1 MANCCPHVTKAT
13 GLIEDDEWNRI
24 VTNPAVC
31 RICQEQG
38 NNFWLCLY
46 PGCHFIGCSDADG
59 GQDHSTQHF
68 NDHPTH
74 CIQVNLST
82 CRAWCYICNKE
93 TTTPFLIRLRNKVK
107 NNSPNSNNKTSS
119 RMENEEYVAK
129 ASDPVESNPFNDHQQ
144 HREDSAIVGLT
155 GLANLG
161 NTCYMNSALQCLS
174 NVPALTEFFLSCST
188 LVTKADQFN
197 GVQRDKP
204 SLSQAYFGLLN
215 ELWSSRRVQHS
226 YVPPTKL
233 LYAFKSAH
241 PMFRGYHQQDSQEF
255 LRCFMDQLHEEL
267 MEPLNELECHNEDDD
282 DGDDHNANGVQE
294 VEIDQ
299 NLGSVSE
306 TENESVSP
314 DDEEDQ
320 EYETADSGVSEESNN
335 STLND
340 IQAPLISSS
349 TSRKRKR
356 QNSKVG
362 DGSLRANPDED
373 QLSPSSDGESE
384 FLDAASSR
392 SASPPNI
399 YLRTMS
405 NRTPTKVPAGNVMI
419 KRKPK
424 TYRSVITDVF
434 DGKLISS
441 VQCLTCDR
449 VSTTTETFQDLSLPI
464 PSQEAMNN
472 LRQSK
477 SSSSS
482 SASSST
488 SVSGSLST
496 GSDANSGWF
505 SWMWSWLGEWIYG
518 PNISLQDC
526 LAYFFSAD
534 ELKGDNMYSCEK
546 CKKLRNGL
554 KYSRVTVL
562 PETLCIH
569 LKRFRHEFA
578 FSSKIGS
585 KVTFPLVDLD
595 MGPWLH
601 RQDCIS
607 KEIKYDLIGV
617 ICHHGTAGGK

>member
-1 MANCCPHVTKAT
+1 
-13 GLIEDDEWNRI
+13 
-24 VTNPAVC
+24 
-31 RICQEQG
+31 
-38 NNFWLCLY
+38 
-46 PGCHFIGCSDADG
+46 
-59 GQDHSTQHF
+59 
-68 NDHPTH
+68 
-74 CIQVNLST
+74 
-82 CRAWCYICNKE
+82 
-93 TTTPFLIRLRNKVK
+93 
-107 NNSPNSNNKTSS
+107 
-119 RMENEEYVAK
+119 
-129 ASDPVESNPFNDHQQ
+129 
-144 HREDSAIVGLT
+144 
-155 GLANLG
+155 
-161 NTCYMNSALQCLS
+161 MNSALQCLS

-197 GVQRDKP
+197 GIQRDKP

-267 MEPLNELECHNEDDD
+267 MEPLNELECHNEDDH

-294 VEIDQ
+294 VELDH

-373 QLSPSSDGESE
+373 QLSPSSGWFYSILQNRFDVKIGEIFFVTGNQYAYIYNRHKYIPNIESFLSDGESE

-449 VSTTTETFQDLSLPI
+449 VSTTTEVSVDCRSYEVVWILYKYNLQRIKQIIIFQTFQDLSLPI

-546 CKKLRNGL
+546 C
-554 KYSRVTVL
+554 
-562 PETLCIH
+562 
-569 LKRFRHEFA
+569 
-578 FSSKIGS
+578 
-585 KVTFPLVDLD
+585 
-595 MGPWLH
+595 
-601 RQDCIS
+601 
-607 KEIKYDLIGV
+607 EIFLLIF
-617 ICHHGTAGGK
+617 IDFLLIRPS